1 MRKGVTPVVATV
13 LLMTI
18 TIGAAG
24 TLYTVI
30 ETQQQNTAAQTDT
43 DLRLNTDQLRVESCY
58 NQSSST
64 FLVVRNNGQDAVN
77 TSEITPLTNSTTVS
91 SYTADPE
98 IVDPQGSFTIEFMD
112 QFGSETLITLTAGTG
127 NPVDYNCYQL
137 T

>member
-1 MRKGVTPVVATV
+1 
-13 LLMTI
+13 
-18 TIGAAG
+18 
-24 TLYTVI
+24 
-30 ETQQQNTAAQTDT
+30 
-43 DLRLNTDQLRVESCY
+43 LNTDQLRVESCY